1 MITTLYCGGL
11 EEVVGEELSET
22 ISLAMVT
29 RNNLY
34 KDRNF
39 HKSITKLSKDEFS
52 YQVDQFNLL
61 SGQLVEIFLLLPLPS
76 FPQQTSTALRSIQ
89 LCLAKL
95 KTRLQDYEA
104 LAAEKRPD
112 NPFGPSPTSPPPQFD
127 EEDYDHPPQHSPPFD
142 PSPDLEPPSS
152 PVFSR
157 TSQPSVSRDI
167 PAPAVSHTDISIQ
180 PKTKFVFKKPVSGN
194 VPACK
199 PDTPSTSSNINAT
212 VGSSTSSYNYSQNSN
227 SAQTSYSNGDSTL
240 LSSNSHSHSYASC
253 NSLYSN
259 SSSSVSDTSS
269 KNPTVS
275 VP

>member
-1 MITTLYCGGL
+1 MG
-11 EEVVGEELSET
+11 VGEELSET

-52 YQVDQFNLL
+52 YQVDQFNVL

-76 FPQQTSTALRSIQ
+76 FPQQTSTPLRNIQ

-95 KTRLQDYEA
+95 KSRLQEYEM

-127 EEDYDHPPQHSPPFD
+127 EEDYDHPPQDSPPFD
-142 PSPDLEPPSS
+142 PSPELEPPSS

-167 PAPAVSHTDISIQ
+167 PAPAFSQTDISIQ
-180 PKTKFVFKKPVSGN
+180 PKSKFVFKKPVSGN

-199 PDTPSTSSNINAT
+199 PDTPSTSSNSNAT
-212 VGSSTSSYNYSQNSN
+212 VNSSKSSYNYNQNS
-227 SAQTSYSNGDSTL
+227 SSVQTSYSNGDSTL
-240 LSSNSHSHSYASC
+240 LSSNSHSKSYASC

-259 SSSSVSDTSS
+259 TTNSSSSATFSN
-269 KNPTVS
+269 KPAVS
-275 VP
+275 VPGPAVGT

>member
-1 MITTLYCGGL
+1 MG
-11 EEVVGEELSET
+11 VGEELSET

-52 YQVDQFNLL
+52 YQVDQFNVL
-61 SGQLVEIFLLLPLPS
+61 SGQLVDIFLLLPLPS
-76 FPQQTSTALRSIQ
+76 FPQQTSTPLRNIQ

-95 KTRLQDYEA
+95 KSRLQDYEA

-142 PSPDLEPPSS
+142 PSPDPEPPSS
-152 PVFSR
+152 PVYSR
-157 TSQPSVSRDI
+157 TSQPTVSRDI
-167 PAPAVSHTDISIQ
+167 PAPAVSHADISIQ
-180 PKTKFVFKKPVSGN
+180 PKSKFVFKKPVSGN

-199 PDTPSTSSNINAT
+199 PDTPSTSSNSNAT
-212 VGSSTSSYNYSQNSN
+212 AGSSTSSYNYNRNST
-227 SAQTSYSNGDSTL
+227 SVQTSYSNGDSIL
-240 LSSNSHSHSYASC
+240 LSSNSHSNSYASC

-259 SSSSVSDTSS
+259 TTNSSSSVSGTSS
-269 KNPTVS
+269 NKPNVS
-275 VP
+275 VPGPTVG